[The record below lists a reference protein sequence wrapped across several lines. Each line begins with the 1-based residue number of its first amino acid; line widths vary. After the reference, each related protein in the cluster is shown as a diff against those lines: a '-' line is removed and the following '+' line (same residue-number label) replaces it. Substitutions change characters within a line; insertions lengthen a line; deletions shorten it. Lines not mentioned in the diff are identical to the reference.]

1 MYRQRMSLSLDAP
14 HKYTS
19 FIGYMFNYNDIQM
32 TKLMINTIGDCN
44 NFKIIYHTFG
54 SPGNGKLKN
63 PLGEYSKL
71 EFLECAHFFA
81 YGEEYIKMVP
91 DGSFTFTSSRSCQT
105 RFGTNMIIG
114 AFIYKGTLLKS
125 RGNLEQYYVQPD
137 KIKIERVA
145 LEEEEKEGE
154 IADSVAEEA
163 QLKKQREEEEH
174 ELFKGVS
181 LPENYFPGYFSSDY
195 PLLNK
200 TGSAATT
207 KSWET
212 TAVATTDI
220 AVNEIDLE
228 TTASLFPITREDKSC
243 SSSCSLREETPFTTE
258 VPPDD
263 NELITLSSS
272 SSSLPVPSSSKSS
285 RDSSVME
292 EIPFHCV
299 GSMTLTFD
307 STGRIHL
314 LEFFNQFL

>member
-1 MYRQRMSLSLDAP
+1 MYRLRMSLSLDAP

-19 FIGYMFNYNDIQM
+19 FIGYMFNYNDIEM
-32 TKLMINTIGDCN
+32 TRLMINTIGDCN

-91 DGSFTFTSSRSCQT
+91 DGTFTFTSSRSCQT

-125 RGNLEQYYVQPD
+125 KGNLEQYYEEPD
-137 KIKIERVA
+137 KIKIERFA
-145 LEEEEKEGE
+145 LEEIEINASLAEEQQLKTQREKEQ
-154 IADSVAEEA
+154 EED
-163 QLKKQREEEEH
+163 
-174 ELFKGVS
+174 ELFKAIS

-200 TGSAATT
+200 TR
-207 KSWET
+207 
-212 TAVATTDI
+212 VATTTGCKTTTVATTEEKKKKRFTADQI
-220 AVNEIDLE
+220 VNEIDLE
-228 TTASLFPITREDKSC
+228 TPPSIFPITREDKS
-243 SSSCSLREETPFTTE
+243 SF
-258 VPPDD
+258 
-263 NELITLSSS
+263 SSS
-272 SSSLPVPSSSKSS
+272 SSSSSSSTS
-285 RDSSVME
+285 RGSSVVE
-292 EIPFHCV
+292 EIAFHCL